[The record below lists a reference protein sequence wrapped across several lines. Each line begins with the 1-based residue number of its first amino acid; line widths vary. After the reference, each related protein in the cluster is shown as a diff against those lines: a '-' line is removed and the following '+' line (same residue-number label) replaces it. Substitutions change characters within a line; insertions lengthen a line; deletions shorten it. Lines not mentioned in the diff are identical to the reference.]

1 MRHRHQL
8 KSETRGARYKY
19 IPSRELKCPTWG
31 IRTSSSK
38 VPAGRAYVSA
48 QESIIS
54 INMKNAHTYREYSRC
69 HRYIIYMCVCAWLCV
84 VDYVG
89 EGVFICYSN
98 AGGYLFCVQVF
109 SFSARTAVHKHTS
122 IILQSS
128 LRKQTQ
134 VNMHSLLM
142 YAHDST
148 NLKGMSQNRLNKI
161 NSATNSARHR

>member
-69 HRYIIYMCVCAWLCV
+69 HRYIICIYIYICVCVRDCVWWIMLEKAYSFVTVMRVAICFASKYLVFLLTRLC
-84 VDYVG
+84 
-89 EGVFICYSN
+89 
-98 AGGYLFCVQVF
+98 
-109 SFSARTAVHKHTS
+109 
-122 IILQSS
+122 
-128 LRKQTQ
+128 
-134 VNMHSLLM
+134 
-142 YAHDST
+142 T
-148 NLKGMSQNRLNKI
+148 NIRP
-161 NSATNSARHR
+161 